1 MLKIKHAIAVEGT
14 YDKIKLSQLVDTTIV
29 VLDGFM
35 IYKNKKMQEM
45 LKRLADTCGL
55 IIFTDSDMAGFRI
68 RTFLKNILKGKN
80 VVHAY
85 IPDVV
90 GKEKRKAVPS
100 KEGFLGVEGMTDDVI
115 IKALNDAVG
124 GLCKENDTEA
134 KKVTKTDLFADGFS
148 GGANSA
154 QNRQK
159 LIKILDLPHRI
170 SANMLLDVIN
180 NLYSYEE
187 YKHIVS
193 TIKLDNAL

>member
-1 MLKIKHAIAVEGT
+1 
-14 YDKIKLSQLVDTTIV
+14 
-29 VLDGFM
+29 
-35 IYKNKKMQEM
+35 MQDM

-80 VVHAY
+80 VAHAY

-90 GKEKRKAVPS
+90 GKEKRKSAPS
-100 KEGFLGVEGMTDDVI
+100 KEGFLGVEGMADDVI

-124 GLCKENDTEA
+124 GLCNATDTDT

-159 LIKILDLPHRI
+159 LIKILELPHRI

-180 NLYSYEE
+180 SLYSYDE
-187 YKHIVS
+187 YKRIVS
-193 TIKLDNAL
+193 TIKLDIGL